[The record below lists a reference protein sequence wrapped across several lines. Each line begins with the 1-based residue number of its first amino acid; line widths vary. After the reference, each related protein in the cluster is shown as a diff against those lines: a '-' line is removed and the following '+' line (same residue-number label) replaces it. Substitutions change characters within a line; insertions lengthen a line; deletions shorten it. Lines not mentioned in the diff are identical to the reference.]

1 MSIKLSPELF
11 RLAKAIRQANA
22 VHAILSKGEL
32 DDSDMRKLLK
42 QLGLKEEHINAIME
56 AKAKYDET
64 GDPEPVVEAVA
75 QAFGLPA
82 DELKKWVASI
92 DILSSILNLA

>member
-1 MSIKLSPELF
+1 MGIRLSPELL

-22 VHAILSKGEL
+22 VHSILAKGEL
-32 DDSDMRKLLK
+32 SDDDIAKLLK
-42 QLGLKEEHINAIME
+42 QLGLKDEHVDAIME

-64 GDPEPVVEAVA
+64 GDPEPVIEAVA
-75 QAFGLPA
+75 RAFGLPA

-92 DILSSILNLA
+92 DIISTVLSLA

>member
-1 MSIKLSPELF
+1 MNIKLSPELF

-32 DDSDMRKLLK
+32 NDDDIRKLLK
-42 QLGLKEEHINAIME
+42 QLGLRDEHINAIME

-64 GDPEPVVEAVA
+64 GDPEPVIEAVA
-75 QAFGLPA
+75 KAFGVPS

-92 DILSSILNLA
+92 DILSAVLSLA